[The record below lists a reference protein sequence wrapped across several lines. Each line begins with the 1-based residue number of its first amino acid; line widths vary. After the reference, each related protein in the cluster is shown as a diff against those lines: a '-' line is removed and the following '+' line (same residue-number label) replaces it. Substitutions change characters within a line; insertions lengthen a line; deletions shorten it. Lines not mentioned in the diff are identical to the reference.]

1 MTFVLWASPRRLLQA
16 QRYSKEGRLLY
27 GGPGR
32 DYGNNPDYEQG
43 LTAAQ
48 EGNVYSQI
56 SPCFSAYKLD
66 KQALNIKTG
75 MIMSKK
81 LALFTCCILKCTET
95 YDTLQ
100 TEIKCK
106 GMLRD
111 RSMVLVMCQYLNGG
125 SYERERNPEK

>member
-48 EGNVYSQI
+48 EGEGWLHISLRFSVSKIGQI
-56 SPCFSAYKLD
+56 IAKYE
-66 KQALNIKTG
+66 N
-75 MIMSKK
+75 
-81 LALFTCCILKCTET
+81 
-95 YDTLQ
+95 
-100 TEIKCK
+100 
-106 GMLRD
+106 RD
-111 RSMVLVMCQYLNGG
+111 DNEQKVSLIYLLHIEMHRSL
-125 SYERERNPEK
+125 